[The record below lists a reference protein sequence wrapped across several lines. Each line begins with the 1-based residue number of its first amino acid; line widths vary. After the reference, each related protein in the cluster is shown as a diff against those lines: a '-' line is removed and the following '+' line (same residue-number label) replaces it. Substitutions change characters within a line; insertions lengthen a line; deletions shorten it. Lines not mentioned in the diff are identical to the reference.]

1 MKCDQWI
8 LLIFV
13 VTLDLTIVL
22 RQMFVLE
29 SERIMVCWIPVCKV
43 QFRRAQEDA

>member
-29 SERIMVCWIPVCKV
+29 NNGVLDSCL
-43 QFRRAQEDA
+43 